1 MIFNGPFRVHIL
13 FKKRCKVLN
22 FPFRLYFLLIMRTL
36 QVLMWDFDDVN
47 YFYKNEIIILP

>member
-1 MIFNGPFRVHIL
+1 
-13 FKKRCKVLN
+13 
-22 FPFRLYFLLIMRTL
+22 MRTL